1 MQVVRRRLVL
11 YIPGYD
17 PVPPRRYR
25 ELYRRQSAKQAVIS
39 GFEMVLHPKLS
50 SGRFGWHVEAN
61 IEGQTVRTDFE
72 ILPWSDLVRS
82 SMAQGI
88 VATYRQLLTTVWI
101 YVASG
106 SLRRLARLRKGAV
119 LAALYPV
126 VMLVMQLA
134 LAVALGAGMAAG
146 LWEMVSPWLAPL
158 GVVVV
163 VGGVLVLFRRLD
175 SRFFAYYLMH
185 DYAFSAQVN
194 GAYPAALEAR
204 LAVFKQAVVEGLQR
218 DVDEVLVV
226 GHSSGAYLA
235 VSVLADVLRTVQ
247 LAPNGPMLNFLSLG
261 QVVPMVSF
269 LPNAMRLRGDLQYL
283 AGCDQ
288 MAWVDVSALGDVCAF
303 ALCDPVAVSGVAPVS
318 QYWPVVFSAA
328 FSQTLSPARWRRI
341 RWRFLRVHFQYLCAF
356 DCPNDYDY
364 FQITAG
370 PLTLRQRLGSRAS
383 SPSCITEA
391 VSKYTAVRP

>member
-163 VGGVLVLFRRLD
+163 GGVLVLFRRLD

-269 LPNAMRLRGDLQYL
+269 LPNAMRLRGDL
-283 AGCDQ
+283 
-288 MAWVDVSALGDVCAF
+288 
-303 ALCDPVAVSGVAPVS
+303 
-318 QYWPVVFSAA
+318 
-328 FSQTLSPARWRRI
+328 
-341 RWRFLRVHFQYLCAF
+341 
-356 DCPNDYDY
+356 
-364 FQITAG
+364 
-370 PLTLRQRLGSRAS
+370 
-383 SPSCITEA
+383 
-391 VSKYTAVRP
+391 

>member
-25 ELYRRQSAKQAVIS
+25 ELYRRQSAEQAAIS
-39 GFEMVLHPKLS
+39 GFEIVLHPKLS

-158 GVVVV
+158 GVVV
-163 VGGVLVLFRRLD
+163 GGVLVLFRRLD

-185 DYAFSAQVN
+185 DYAFSAQAN

-247 LAPNGPMLNFLSLG
+247 LVPNGPMLNFLSLG

-391 VSKYTAVRP
+391 VSKYTAVLP

>member
-194 GAYPAALEAR
+194 GACPAALEAR